1 MKYILQYIL
10 CYYYVLYIRIINSF
24 TPFIIKTNRIIK
36 SLSGLLIKHIPYIN
50 NNNNNNDDIIKPNMV
65 PKKILLV
72 GYMEHD
78 PKKEA
83 FKTQIK

>member
-1 MKYILQYIL
+1 MKYILHYIL
-10 CYYYVLYIRIINSF
+10 CYYYVLYVKIINSF

-36 SLSGLLIKHIPYIN
+36 SLSGILIKHIPYIN
-50 NNNNNNDDIIKPNMV
+50 NNIDDDKTIQMNE
-65 PKKILLV
+65 PKMTQNILLV

-83 FKTQIK
+83 KKQK